1 MRLVFALMIFAT
13 ACASNMQMTSSDPAT
28 QPSAQAT
35 ERSQQPAPPHPL
47 MPAAEDA
54 NRFVSDAESRLA
66 AMNVEQ
72 QRAAWVASNFI
83 THDTELLTAKANEQQ
98 INLGVELAKQAAR
111 FDVAGSLSYDDRRK
125 LDLIKLS
132 LTSPGP
138 SDPAKTAEMARIGA
152 ELEAMYGSGKYCP
165 PNATPSSASTSTP
178 SAGSCARAAIRS
190 DSWKCGAA
198 GIRSRRRCASNT
210 RATCS

>member
-13 ACASNMQMTSSDPAT
+13 ACASNMQMTNSDPAT
-28 QPSAQAT
+28 QPGSAQTT
-35 ERSQQPAPPHPL
+35 ERSKQPAPPHPS
-47 MPAAEDA
+47 MPPAEDA
-54 NRFVSDAESRLA
+54 KGFVSDAESRLA

-83 THDTELLTAKANEQQ
+83 THDTELLSAKANEQQ

-111 FDVAGSLSYDDRRK
+111 FDGAGNLSYDDRRK

-138 SDPAKTAEMARIGA
+138 SDPAKTAEIKQQV
-152 ELEAMYGSGKYCP
+152 ELMDRETEKKTREILKTDFPA
-165 PNATPSSASTSTP
+165 AT
-178 SAGSCARAAIRS
+178 
-190 DSWKCGAA
+190 DL
-198 GIRSRRRCASNT
+198 
-210 RATCS
+210 